1 MIRNWT
7 ARTRRPIV
15 WALTLAFGVVLSA
28 DCATGSELTEA
39 QKACC
44 AAMGHDCG
52 QMAQEH
58 DCCSVESQKVDQF
71 TAAKQISLAP
81 PLAAV
86 GLLALIPDLPQLSSV
101 CHRTHLDRVLL
112 RLPRVPTYLLV
123 SALLI

>member
-1 MIRNWT
+1 M

-58 DCCSVESQKVDQF
+58 DCCSVESQKVEQF
-71 TAAKQISLAP
+71 TAKQISLAP
-81 PLAAV
+81 PLTAV
-86 GLLALIPDLPQLSSV
+86 GLFALIPDLAQLSSV
-101 CHRTHLDRVLL
+101 CHRTHLFRVPL

-123 SALLI
+123 SSLLI